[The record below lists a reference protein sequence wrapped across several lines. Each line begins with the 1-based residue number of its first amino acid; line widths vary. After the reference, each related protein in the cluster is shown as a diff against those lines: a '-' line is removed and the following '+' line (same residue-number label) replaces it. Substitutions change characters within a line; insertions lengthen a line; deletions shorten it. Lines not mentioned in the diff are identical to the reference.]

1 MTNQHRLDGPTLK
14 RVDGRAELEVSF
26 SLVHEGPAYGTIKC
40 RLRVFHAALSGVE
53 EQRLDETKDMKQ
65 AKYASL
71 VFTASFTV
79 KFAHTGKITM
89 EVDVNEVGQSKG
101 QWWQKALAAK
111 TYDLGPSLNVKT
123 RLSRDDQAPRMLQA
137 LNTAAGPVQKA
148 SSGHVLNDIL
158 THVHAALVDN
168 DAFRKG
174 IVGSIDGTLSG
185 RRLAAGAEAGATA
198 KDKLAAVDEELSLIV
213 TEKLLGLPY
222 NMAGNVYGN
231 CPIKNERGQT
241 TFVNIPN
248 DAFWELM
255 RPSADEITYPW
266 CTECQQLTTMVNY
279 LRGVD
284 LWQLVPANKGEL
296 AAQRASVSVAKAAG
310 GKAIEDKKTVNGNL
324 PKTLYE
330 DEGLGPGDFFVFN
343 VEGYWIEDDT
353 PVKPEDKD
361 KPRKRKVVSKEVVD
375 EYTEAER
382 QKYKPEL
389 IPPQHPDNRPHIS
402 CILRTFQRAGNWFFQ
417 LMDTGGQPPNPEGYA
432 LFRRSEPQ
440 MEGIC
445 DGRFLTAV
453 RPDGYAAGVAPCV
466 AIGIFP
472 KSHKTDIAKLK
483 KAHERALVARPVAV
497 ARLFI
502 FERETKAVL
511 YATPL
516 LRTYG
521 DDPHQNFPPA
531 RLAWSL
537 RNLPHSKEIGA
548 FWAVWGPRGPLAR
561 RMIDSRRASLADIRA
576 EFAASTEP
584 SKEFNNAVLSKF
596 NYGEAS
602 GFLFLENIVAMSP
615 ETTEELHGG
624 KAKFRFPLDDTD
636 PNHYKK
642 FGYVEVTK
650 INSAHKSAS
659 WLQDKRYDLNTY
671 AWDQHVFGDRSIRK
685 CTAEVMSTD
694 TVQELQFVD
703 GQIEIDESRLGEI
716 KGRCYHKPKGKKS
729 IDFPNGSVPPKP
741 GSKQGAT
748 VAKAKKNKKS
758 KQHLEVTIS
767 KDTLAVVPKL
777 ALFVELELPV
787 IDNRYPRPDKFADY
801 PLFRGDFPM
810 KPPGCKGKPGKD
822 ECPDFFPYECPSD
835 CAYIVKL
842 RDVRGKVGN
851 IHREGNKFVG
861 RVPYL
866 DGAKLVLTTLASCKA
881 KVQIV
886 GSGQVVDGTTSVPS
900 KPLSLNVGSN
910 SLTITVT
917 GLNQQQDSCK
927 LDIVREAPSSVHT
940 LASLKTSAGKLVQV
954 GNDAAGFDPNVLDYD
969 LVDTINQYI
978 SFTPTLGTDVSTLS
992 VDGKAHA
999 SGQAIGKTFTSFG
1012 PHVVVFRVVA
1022 QDGTAGEYRVNFR
1035 RGNADTRL
1043 ERLQVYVG
1051 WTEQK
1056 VSKQVGPDPSQ
1067 SSADK
1072 EVYDVTIADDVDRIK
1087 IVAQPSFSGAKV
1099 YLDGAPMSGSKQLDL
1114 SDDEVAGEP
1123 VLKSNVATIVTLEVV
1138 AQNLLR
1144 RVYELR
1150 VMRPK
1155 DDTDALEG
1163 DESDE
1168 WLD

>member
-14 RVDGRAELEVSF
+14 PVDGQPKLDAGF
-26 SLVHEGPAYGTIKC
+26 SLVHDGPAYGTIKC
-40 RLRVFHAALSGVE
+40 RLRVFHAALSGDDE
-53 EQRLDETKDMKQ
+53 KQLLDETKDMKQ
-65 AKYASL
+65 AEHASL
-71 VFTASFTV
+71 VFTAGFTIP
-79 KFAHTGKITM
+79 FERTGKISM
-89 EVDVNEVGQSKG
+89 EVEVNEVGQTKKG
-101 QWWQKALAAK
+101 EWWQKALAAK
-111 TYDLGPSLNVKT
+111 TYELGPSLNVKT
-123 RLSRDDQAPRMLQA
+123 RLSRGDQAPRMLQA
-137 LNTAAGPVQKA
+137 LNTAAGPVQQP

-174 IVGSIDGTLSG
+174 IASSIDGALSS
-185 RRLAAGAEAGATA
+185 RRQASA
-198 KDKLAAVDEELSLIV
+198 DKLTRVDEQLSLIV

-231 CPIKNERGQT
+231 CHVKD
-241 TFVNIPN
+241 VNNKQRLVHLNN
-248 DAFWELM
+248 DVFWQLM

-266 CTECQQLTTMVNY
+266 CTECQQLSTMVNY

-284 LWQLVPANKGEL
+284 LWQFAPGNKGEL

-310 GKAIEDKKTVNGNL
+310 GKAIEDKDTVNGNL

-343 VEGYWIEDDT
+343 TEGYWIEDDS
-353 PVKPEDKD
+353 PVEPEDKD
-361 KPRKRKVVSKEVVD
+361 KPKKKKVVSKEVVD
-375 EYTEAER
+375 KYDDEER
-382 QKYKPEL
+382 KKYKPEP
-389 IPPQHPDNRPHIS
+389 IPAQHPDNHPHIS
-402 CILRTFQRAGNWFFQ
+402 CILRTFKRGGNWFFQ

-432 LFRRSEPQ
+432 LFRRAEPQ

-453 RPDGYAAGVAPCV
+453 RPDAGAAGVAPCV

-472 KSHKTDIAKLK
+472 KSHKTDVAKLE
-483 KAHERALVARPVAV
+483 KAYERALVARPVAV

-537 RNLPHSKEIGA
+537 RNLPHSKTIGA

-576 EFAASTEP
+576 EFAASTTP
-584 SKEFNNAVLSKF
+584 SKEFNNVVLSKF
-596 NYGEAS
+596 NYGEMS

-615 ETTEELHGG
+615 DTTEELHGG
-624 KAKFRFPLDDTD
+624 KTQFRFPLDDAD
-636 PNHYKK
+636 PDYYKK

-685 CTAEVMSTD
+685 FTAEVTSTD
-694 TVQELQFVD
+694 TVQELKFLD
-703 GQIEIDESRLGEI
+703 GKIELDESRLGEI
-716 KGRCYHKPKGKKS
+716 KGRCYHKLKDKKS
-729 IDFPNGSVPPKP
+729 IDFSNGDVPPKP
-741 GSKQGAT
+741 GSKKGAT
-748 VAKAKKNKKS
+748 VAKAKHKDP
-758 KQHLEVTIS
+758 KQHLELTIS
-767 KDTLAVVPKL
+767 KDTLAVVPKF

-787 IDNRYPRPDKFADY
+787 IDKRYPRPDKFADY

-810 KPPGCKGKPGKD
+810 QPPGCKGKPGKD
-822 ECPDFFPYECPSD
+822 ECPDFFPGDCPSD

-842 RDVRGKVGN
+842 RDVRGHAGS
-851 IHREGNKFVG
+851 IHREGNKFAG

-881 KVQIV
+881 RVQIV
-886 GSGQVVDGTTSVPS
+886 GNGQVADGTTSAPS
-900 KPLSLNVGSN
+900 KPLSLNVGAN
-910 SLTITVT
+910 SLTVTVT
-917 GLNQQQDSCK
+917 GLNNRQDSCK
-927 LDIVREAPSSVHT
+927 LEIVREAPSSVHT
-940 LASLKTSAGKLVQV
+940 LASLKVSAGKLVQV
-954 GNDAAGFDPNVLDYD
+954 GNEAAGFDPNVLDYD
-969 LVDTINQYI
+969 LVDTNNQFI
-978 SFTPTLGTDVSTLS
+978 SFTPTLGTDVATLS

-999 SGQAIGKTFTSFG
+999 SGQALGKTFTSFG

-1022 QDGTAGEYRVNFR
+1022 QDGTSGEYHVNFR

-1043 ERLQVYVG
+1043 KKLQVYVG

-1087 IVAQPSFSGAKV
+1087 IVAQPSFGGAKV
-1099 YLDGAPMSGSKQLDL
+1099 YLDGQPMSWSKELEL
-1114 SDDEVAGEP
+1114 PDDEVAGEP
-1123 VLKSNVATIVTLEVV
+1123 ALKSNVATIVTLEVV

-1144 RVYELR
+1144 RVYELK